1 MKKIIG
7 VLLGITVCLFF
18 FVSLSLA
25 YDLIATDPPYDCGY
39 TTHTNCQLCH
49 VGRANTL
56 YNFVYTDINDPTKW
70 HGQHRSFARPVN
82 GYSACATCHTG
93 ALDSCGTKL
102 VETKNCKICHKLTP
116 PTLPNPNSP
125 PATVTPAAVLLP
137 CDWVNNHDGHPER
150 ITNCRGCHA
159 TMEPPCTT
167 VIELSSFTATP
178 ANRKVILTWK
188 TESEIDNA
196 GFNVYRAQSEDGEY
210 IKINGALI
218 PAEGTSTKGSVYHY
232 VDGDLVNGE
241 TCYYKLE
248 DIDTSGFSSMHG
260 PVSATPK
267 GIKR

>member
-7 VLLGITVCLFF
+7 VVLGITVCLFF

-39 TTHTNCQLCH
+39 TTYTNCQQCH
-49 VGRANTL
+49 VTMANGL
-56 YNFVYTDINDPTKW
+56 YNYKYGIKPTW
-70 HGQHRSFARPVN
+70 HWQHKTLASSAN
-82 GYSACATCHTG
+82 GYSGCATCHTG
-93 ALDSCGTKL
+93 AAESCGTNL
-102 VETKNCKICHKLTP
+102 VETKNCKICHNLTP
-116 PTLPNPNSP
+116 PTLPNPNLTP
-125 PATVTPAAVLLP
+125 PTVTPAAESLP
-137 CDWVNNHDGHPER
+137 CNWVYNHDIAHPER
-150 ITNCRGCHA
+150 GTNCRSCH
-159 TMEPPCTT
+159 CYT
-167 VIELSSFTATP
+167 VQPYCCDLVELSSFTATP

-196 GFNVYRAQSEDGEY
+196 GFNVYRAKSEDGEY

-218 PAEGTSTKGSVYHY
+218 PAEGTSTKGTVYHY

-241 TCYYKLE
+241 PCYYKLE